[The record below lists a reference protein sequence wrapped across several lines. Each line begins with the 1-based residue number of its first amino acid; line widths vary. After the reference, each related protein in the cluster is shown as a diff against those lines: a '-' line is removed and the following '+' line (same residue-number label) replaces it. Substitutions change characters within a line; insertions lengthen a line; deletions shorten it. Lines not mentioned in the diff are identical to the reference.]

1 MPYSF
6 KLPHKFLLW
15 WAVKA
20 PIKAFNIARTILA
33 VANNEM
39 SFLMNIRLIFVPLYG
54 NKSVVGRVMSFV
66 ARIFMIFF
74 GFLFM
79 AVLLV
84 LVIATPIVWL
94 TIPLATCYFVS
105 AELTLALIIGMYI
118 CWVICNLDVPDK
130 KIKRLKDTNYK
141 KCFRPNTLYFLD
153 LVIKHQKAALK
164 KLLNK
169 REITYLLQKSELNT
183 KELKDKLYL
192 ATKIKCDDLEK
203 KAFDLAK
210 ENKSR
215 YVELEHLFTAAIQNI
230 PAIETVLSAYNSR
243 SEVIKQAALWV
254 VEEREY
260 LAKVYVWQDDYE
272 TSPLGGIGKGMLGR
286 VTPTLDSVSQDLTK
300 EVQKGR
306 VDRIIGREEEIKK
319 ISEMLDGS
327 KGNILIIG
335 EPGCGKTSILK
346 GIAYKIICGT
356 EYKTL
361 NNKRIISLDVG
372 SLLSGAKSP
381 GEIAGKLTSVMEDA
395 EGSGDIILFLDEIQ
409 NLVTGLGEAGGE
421 SSIVFSMLEKHLT
434 DDRIRFIGATSIS
447 NYRKYIE
454 PNETIARLFQTV
466 QINQASKE
474 DTILIL
480 KYVARKYEKKYRI
493 TISYPAISKS
503 VELSE
508 KLIHE
513 RVLPDKAIDILNRT
527 ATTVK
532 EETKYLTAAEV
543 EKEVAEMTNIPVT
556 SITQNEAHKLL
567 NIEGEMKKMVI
578 GQDQALERVAAAL
591 QRARTGIRDEKKPI
605 ASFLFV
611 GTTGVGKTQTAKALA
626 KNYFGEEKNMIRLDM
641 SEYQQLDSLSRLI
654 GSPDGS
660 TRGILTDSVRAK
672 PFALLLIDEVEKAHS
687 NILLTFL
694 QVLDEGRLTDS
705 SGTLADFTNTI
716 IIMTSNVGTR
726 SIQEA
731 FTRGASYLEMSET
744 AMADVKNKFAPEFLN
759 RFTGIIVFNPLS
771 VTSIQQIAKLQLN
784 GVKKMASEKG
794 ISLTFKPELVQ
805 KIVELGYSPQWG
817 ARPLARVIED
827 SVQSFLAVKMLENEI
842 KAGDAVNI
850 GLEAFETQK

>member
-1 MPYSF
+1 MPYSL
-6 KLPHKFLLW
+6 KLPHKFLIW
-15 WAVKA
+15 WAIQA
-20 PIKAFNIARTILA
+20 PVKAFNIARTILA

-54 NKSVVGRVMSFV
+54 NKSSVGRVISFV
-66 ARIFMIFF
+66 ARIFMISL
-74 GFLFM
+74 GFLVM
-79 AVLLV
+79 LALLV
-84 LVIATPIVWL
+84 FTLATPLVWL
-94 TIPLATCYFVS
+94 AIPLALSYFVS
-105 AELTLALIIGMYI
+105 VEATLLLTLATYI
-118 CWVICNLDVPDK
+118 FWTLNNLNVPDTK
-130 KIKRLKDTNYK
+130 VKQLYNGKYK
-141 KCFRPNTLYFLD
+141 KCFRPATLNFLN
-153 LVIKHQKAALK
+153 LTIKHQEAALK
-164 KLLNK
+164 NIFDNK
-169 REITYLLQKSELNT
+169 EITYLLKKSELNI
-183 KELKDKLYL
+183 KELKDKLCL
-192 ATKIKCDDLEK
+192 APKIKCEDLEK

-215 YVELEHLFTAAIQNI
+215 YVETEHLFTAIIQSI
-230 PAIETVLSAYNSR
+230 PAVETILSAYNSKT
-243 SEVIKQAALWV
+243 EVIKQAAFWI

-260 LAKVYVWQDDYE
+260 LAKFYIWQDDYE
-272 TSPLGGIGKGMLGR
+272 MTPLGGISKGMLGR
-286 VTPTLDSVSQDLTK
+286 VTPILDSVSEDLTK
-300 EVQKGR
+300 AVQKGK
-306 VDRIIGREEEIKK
+306 VDRIIGREDEIKK
-319 ISEMLDGS
+319 ISSMLDGT

-335 EPGCGKTSILK
+335 EPGSGKTSILK

-372 SLLSGAKSP
+372 SLLSGAGSP
-381 GEIAGKLTSVMEDA
+381 GEIADKLKNVMEDA

-409 NLVTGLGEAGGE
+409 NLVTGLGETGGD
-421 SSIVFSMLEKHLT
+421 SSIVFAMLEKHLT
-434 DDRIRFIGATSIS
+434 DDRIRFIGATSIA

-454 PNETIARLFQTV
+454 TNETIARLFQTV

-474 DTILIL
+474 DTVLIL
-480 KYVARKYEKKYRI
+480 KYVARKYERKYRI
-493 TISYPAISKS
+493 VISYPAISKS

-532 EETKYLTAAEV
+532 EGSKYLTSAEV
-543 EKEVAEMTNIPVT
+543 EKEVAEMTNIPVS
-556 SITQNEAHKLL
+556 SINQNEAKKLL

-578 GQDQALERVAAAL
+578 GQDKALEKITSAL

-626 KNYFGEEKNMIRLDM
+626 KNYFGDEKNMIRLDM
-641 SEYQQLDSLSRLI
+641 SEYQQFDSLSRLI

-660 TRGILTDSVRAK
+660 TRGLLTDTIRER
-672 PFALLLIDEVEKAHS
+672 PFALLLIDEVEKAHP

-731 FTRGASYLEMSET
+731 FEKNATYQEMSEK
-744 AMADVKNKFAPEFLN
+744 AMTDVKNKFAPEFLN

-771 VTSIQQIAKLQLN
+771 MTSIQQIANLQLN
-784 GVKKMASEKG
+784 GVKKMATEKG
-794 ISLTFKPELVQ
+794 ITITFKPELVQ
-805 KIVELGYSPQWG
+805 KVVELGYSPEWG

-827 SVQSFLAVKMLENEI
+827 SIQSYLAVKILENEI
-842 KAGDAVNI
+842 KAGDTVSV
-850 GLEAFETQK
+850 GLEVFETKK

>member
-6 KLPHKFLLW
+6 KLPHKFLAW

-20 PIKAFNIARTILA
+20 PVKTFNIARTILA
-33 VANNEM
+33 VANNEL

-54 NKSVVGRVMSFV
+54 NGTIVGRAMSFV
-66 ARIFMIFF
+66 ARIFMIAF
-74 GFLFM
+74 GFLFI

-94 TIPLATCYFVS
+94 AIPLAVSYFVS
-105 AELTLALIIGMYI
+105 VEVILALIAGVYI
-118 CWVICNLDVPDK
+118 CWIIYNLDIPDK
-130 KIKRLKDTNYK
+130 KIRQLKDENYK
-141 KCFRPNTLYFLD
+141 KCFRPAAHYFLN
-153 LVIKHQKAALK
+153 LVIKQQRSALRKIFGK
-164 KLLNK
+164 K
-169 REITYLLQKSELNT
+169 EIIYLLQKSELDI
-183 KELKDKLYL
+183 KELKDKLCL
-192 ATKIKCDDLEK
+192 ASKIKCDDLEK

-215 YVELEHLFTAAIQNI
+215 YVEIEHIFTAIIQNI
-230 PAIETVLSAYNSR
+230 PAIETVLSTYNSR
-243 SEVIKQAALWV
+243 SEVIKQAALWI

-272 TSPLGGIGKGMLGR
+272 MSPLGGISKGMLGR
-286 VTPTLDSVSQDLTK
+286 VTPILDSVSQDLTK

-306 VDRIIGREEEIKK
+306 IDRIIGREKEIKK

-361 NNKRIISLDVG
+361 TNKRIVSLDVG
-372 SLLSGAKSP
+372 SLLSGANSP
-381 GEIAGKLTSVMEDA
+381 GEIADRLTSVMEDA

-409 NLVTGLGEAGGE
+409 NLVTGLGEAAGD

-434 DDRIRFIGATSIS
+434 DDKIRFIGATSIS

-474 DTILIL
+474 DTVLIL
-480 KYVARKYEKKYRI
+480 KYVARKYEKRYGI

-532 EETKYLTAAEV
+532 EGTRYLTADEV

-556 SITQNEAHKLL
+556 SISQNEAHKLL

-578 GQDQALERVAAAL
+578 GQDQALEKIAAAL

-611 GTTGVGKTQTAKALA
+611 GTTGIGKTQTAKALA
-626 KNYFGEEKNMIRLDM
+626 KNYFGEETNMIRLDM
-641 SEYQQLDSLSRLI
+641 SEYQQFDSLSRLI
-654 GSPDGS
+654 GAPDGS

-672 PFALLLIDEVEKAHS
+672 PFALLLIDEVEKAHP

-705 SGTLADFTNTI
+705 SGTLVDFTNTI

-731 FTRGASYLEMSET
+731 FERGTTYHEMSEI
-744 AMADVKNKFAPEFLN
+744 ALNDVKNKFAPEFLN
-759 RFTGIIVFNPLS
+759 RFTRIIVFNPLS
-771 VTSIQQIAKLQLN
+771 MASIQQIANLQLN
-784 GVKKMASEKG
+784 RVKQMATEKG
-794 ISLTFKPELVQ
+794 ISLAFKPELVQ

-817 ARPLARVIED
+817 ARPLTRVIED

-842 KAGDAVNI
+842 KAGNTVNI
-850 GLEAFETQK
+850 GLEVFKTQE